1 MAITLATAARDA
13 ACNAIVDL
21 IDTGGAGTLVLET
34 AADAEVA
41 TLTFSAT
48 AFGASST
55 GTATAPSITNDASAT
70 GSGSNV
76 TKFTIVNGRAA
87 DVLTGSVSTTGPDIN
102 LNKVLIDAGDVVSI
116 SALTVTMP
124 AT

>member
-55 GTATAPSITNDASAT
+55 GTATAAAITNDASAT

-76 TKFTIVNGRAA
+76 TKFTIVNGSAA
-87 DVLTGSVSTTGPDIN
+87 DVLTGSVGTSGADIN
-102 LNKVLIDAGDVVSI
+102 LNKVLIDAGDVVSV
-116 SALTVTMP
+116 SNLTVTMP
-124 AT
+124 AS